1 MPAITKPAEAG
12 RDDTPVDVLP
22 PVRWSFVCVYA
33 LAHVGLW
40 MALLAPLLMGLAL
53 RLRAIDPA
61 NATASLALVTGVGA
75 LLATFSNP
83 LFGYLSD
90 RTLSRFGMRRP
101 WLLFG
106 AFAGALG
113 LLIIGLAASVSAVL
127 LGWCVAQVAYN
138 AMLAVLSAMLPD
150 QVPRQQRGTVSGVLG
165 VCTPLGMVAGT
176 YLMQAT
182 TDAPVLMFM
191 LPATAAIVGAVV
203 LAAVLPDRHL
213 TSAQRPQ
220 AHRLAEFFGT
230 FWIGPLR
237 FRDFAWVWASRFLL
251 FVSIAT
257 LLSYQPFYL
266 MDKLGRSAE
275 EVPHLIFIS
284 TLVQSIAVVVF
295 GIGSGR
301 LSDARGERKRFVFGA
316 AVVYSIAMLVI
327 AFAAS
332 VSHFLVGVALAG
344 IAQAIYVTVSLA
356 LAADVLPDRKAA
368 AAKDLG
374 VFNIASALPQSLA
387 PALAA
392 AILSAGGSYMILFSC
407 AAVFAALSAWAVR
420 PVSGVR

>member
-1 MPAITKPAEAG
+1 MPAHTGLPQQAGDSPAET
-12 RDDTPVDVLP
+12 RS
-22 PVRWSFVCVYA
+22 PVRWRFVVVYA

-53 RLRAIDPA
+53 RLRALDPVHA
-61 NATASLALVTGVGA
+61 KVSLAWVTGVGA
-75 LLATFSNP
+75 LLATLSNP
-83 LFGYLSD
+83 LFGYFSD
-90 RTLSRFGMRRP
+90 RTVSRFGMRRP

-106 AFAGALG
+106 AVAGAAGLMVIALATSVLG
-113 LLIIGLAASVSAVL
+113 VL
-127 LGWCVAQVAYN
+127 VGWCIAQVAYN

-150 QVPRQQRGTVSGVLG
+150 QVPTRQRGTVAGVLG

-176 YLMQAT
+176 YVMQAT
-182 TDAPVLMFM
+182 TDSPVAMFM
-191 LPATAAIVGAVV
+191 LPAAAAVAGALA
-203 LAAVLPDRHL
+203 LAATLDDRRL
-213 TSAQRPQ
+213 SVAQRPRSY
-220 AHRLAEFFGT
+220 RLAEFLGT

-237 FRDFAWVWASRFLL
+237 SRDFAWAWASRFLL

-266 MDKLGRSAE
+266 IEHLGLAAGD
-275 EVPHLIFIS
+275 VPHVIFVS

-316 AVVYSIAMLVI
+316 AVVYALAMLTI
-327 AFAAS
+327 AFADS
-332 VSHFLVGVALAG
+332 TWHFLVGVALAG
-344 IAQAIYVTVSLA
+344 IAQAVYVAIGVA
-356 LAADVLPDRKAA
+356 LVADVLPDRDAA

-392 AILSAGGSYMILFSC
+392 VVLSAGGGYTLLFIG
-407 AAVFAALSAWAVR
+407 AALFAALSALAIR
-420 PVSGVR
+420 PVGGVR